1 MSIELVMLSNHL
13 ILFHPLLL
21 LPSVFPSNIVFSN
34 ESALFMKWP
43 KYWSFH
49 FSIHPSNEYSELVSF
64 GIDWLDLLAVQ
75 GTLKSVLQ
83 YHRFSSINSLVLS
96 LLYGPTLTSLMT
108 TGKTTA
114 LTNLTFIGK
123 VISLLNMLSTFVVTL
138 LPRIKHLLISSIHSD
153 FGAKNMKSVTF
164 STSVCQEVMGLDAMI
179 LVFLN
184 VDFQASFF
192 TLLSHLH
199 HEAL

>member
-13 ILFHPLLL
+13 ILFHPLFL
-21 LPSVFPSNIVFSN
+21 LPSVFPSNMVFSN

-75 GTLKSVLQ
+75 GTLKTVLQ

-96 LLYGPTLTSLMT
+96 LLYGPTPTSLMT

-114 LTNLTFIGK
+114 LTNQIFIGK
-123 VISLLNMLSTFVVTL
+123 VIYLLFNMLSTFVVTL

-153 FGAKNMKSVTF
+153 FGA
-164 STSVCQEVMGLDAMI
+164 QEYEICHFFHICLPGSDGTRCHDLS
-179 LVFLN
+179 FLN
-184 VDFQASFF
+184 AEF
-192 TLLSHLH
+192 
-199 HEAL
+199 

>member
-1 MSIELVMLSNHL
+1 MLSNHL
-13 ILFHPLLL
+13 ILFHPLFL
-21 LPSVFPSNIVFSN
+21 LPSFFPSNMVFSN

-64 GIDWLDLLAVQ
+64 GVDWLDLLAVQ
-75 GTLKSVLQ
+75 GTLKNVLQ

-96 LLYGPTLTSLMT
+96 LLYGPTPTSLMT

-114 LTNLTFIGK
+114 LTNQIFIGK
-123 VISLLNMLSTFVVTL
+123 VIYLLFNMLSTFVVTL

-153 FGAKNMKSVTF
+153 FGA
-164 STSVCQEVMGLDAMI
+164 Q
-179 LVFLN
+179 
-184 VDFQASFF
+184 
-192 TLLSHLH
+192 
-199 HEAL
+199 